1 MQSYDIYADLKQ
13 TNNILMELPLFRQLN
28 DENDLLNERIHALK
42 ATIEYLESK
51 NRRLS
56 NKASKY
62 KSLYKKSRGKC
73 YIKSEKSEVI
83 DLVSDDDEDEIPR
96 NMCLGTI
103 DILDIPVDG
112 TPNEKKEI
120 IEIVKAVE
128 EEEAVEIEIEEI
140 EVVEEEEIEVV
151 DVEEEEVEIVDVEE
165 EEEVEIVDVE
175 EEEEVEIV
183 DVEEEVVEV
192 EEEVVE
198 VEEEEVEE
206 EEVEEEEVVEE
217 EVVEEEVEEEEVVE
231 EEVVEEEVVEE
242 EVVEVEEEEA
252 EEAEEQE
259 VYDIEINGKTYY
271 IQNEKNGPIYEADEN
286 GEISMEVGVYK
297 NGKPTFF

>member
-28 DENDLLNERIHALK
+28 DENDLLNERIHVLK

-73 YIKSEKSEVI
+73 YIKTEKSEII

-112 TPNEKKEI
+112 TPNEKRENVEI
-120 IEIVKAVE
+120 IKAVE
-128 EEEAVEIEIEEI
+128 KNVVEEEEVEAVEIEIEEI
-140 EVVEEEEIEVV
+140 EVVEDEQEET
-151 DVEEEEVEIVDVEE
+151 
-165 EEEVEIVDVE
+165 
-175 EEEEVEIV
+175 
-183 DVEEEVVEV
+183 EEVVE
-192 EEEVVE
+192 EE
-198 VEEEEVEE
+198 
-206 EEVEEEEVVEE
+206 VEE
-217 EVVEEEVEEEEVVE
+217 EVVEEEVEEEVVEEEVEEEVVEDEVVE

-242 EVVEVEEEEA
+242 EDAEEEQEDA
-252 EEAEEQE
+252 EEEQE

>member
-73 YIKSEKSEVI
+73 YIKTEKSEII

-112 TPNEKKEI
+112 TPIEKK
-120 IEIVKAVE
+120 EIVKAVE
-128 EEEAVEIEIEEI
+128 KNVVEEEEVEAVEIEIEEI
-140 EVVEEEEIEVV
+140 EVVEEKQEDTEEVV
-151 DVEEEEVEIVDVEE
+151 EVEEEVEKEEQVE
-165 EEEVEIVDVE
+165 
-175 EEEEVEIV
+175 
-183 DVEEEVVEV
+183 VEEEVVEEEV

-198 VEEEEVEE
+198 VEEEQ
-206 EEVEEEEVVEE
+206 
-217 EVVEEEVEEEEVVE
+217 EEEEVVE

-242 EVVEVEEEEA
+242 EVVEEEVVEEEVVEEEQEEA
-252 EEAEEQE
+252 EEEQEEAEEEQEETEEQEEEQE